1 MWPYCLWSHIALH
14 REINFCMHSVSVP
27 LIVHKTHLPQH
38 PNKPVLPPNLNIL
51 LRLIMGSFLSVYN
64 LFAVINFKKVW
75 YTMVNVIR
83 CKNGYLKQKVLWPSA
98 TVLGFKSCTVK
109 DKLTPSFLEYHLWF
123 IPSLFMLTFSGTEL
137 GHATRP

>member
-1 MWPYCLWSHIALH
+1 
-14 REINFCMHSVSVP
+14 MHSFSVP

-98 TVLGFKSCTVK
+98 TVLGF
-109 DKLTPSFLEYHLWF
+109 
-123 IPSLFMLTFSGTEL
+123 
-137 GHATRP
+137 